1 MNEALTV
8 KTDEAVAIVGL
19 LIKRWQLR
27 IFGWHFATIYRHEMC
42 LGDERTSVEWWL
54 YLFGSLGF
62 AIHYPQ
68 DNQ

>member
-1 MNEALTV
+1 MNYPLTV
-8 KTDEAVAIVGL
+8 KKDHAVAVVAL
-19 LIKRWQLR
+19 LIKRWQLC

-42 LGDERTSVEWWL
+42 LEDERTSVEWWI

-62 AIHYPQ
+62 AIHLPK